1 MGQFPRKYLNEGEE
15 IVLELHP
22 HWSFF
27 ITPVASLLGVV
38 LVAGLIVGWWD
49 SPFTVY
55 PALFAALVAIGWCLH
70 RYARWATTNF
80 VVTTDRLIHRH
91 GVLAKKGKEIPLER
105 LNDVSFHRRLIQ
117 RMLGAGDILIESG
130 GERGQQ
136 RFDHIVHPEE
146 VQSIIYREIEAA
158 KARDLDRAAGHRGAS
173 GGVSP
178 LEQLEKLEELRQRGV
193 ISQAEFEAKKAQL
206 LDRL

>member
-1 MGQFPRKYLNEGEE
+1 MVFPRKFLNDSEE
-15 IVLELHP
+15 VVLDLRP

-27 ITPVASLLGVV
+27 
-38 LVAGLIVGWWD
+38 AG
-49 SPFTVY
+49 
-55 PALFAALVAIGWCLH
+55 PAAALVVALVLSIVAAAGDAPDWLQVVILVLAAAAFVWCLG

-80 VVTTDRLIHRH
+80 VVTTDRLIHRY
-91 GVLAKKGKEIPLER
+91 GVFSKRGQEIPLER
-105 LNDVSFHRRLIQ
+105 LNDVSFRRTLVQ
-117 RMLGAGDILIESG
+117 RMVGAGDLLIESG

-136 RFDHIVHPEE
+136 PFDHIAHPER
-146 VQSIIYREIEAA
+146 VQNVIHREIEAA
-158 KARDLDRAAGHRGAS
+158 QARDADRMAGRRELT
-173 GGVSP
+173 P